1 MHRLQYRILSPK
13 DYFFVSYPVK
23 NQLLLQNAP
32 QNSVNSLTAITLNS
46 FLQAILATLIYLLGR
61 VMGIKRGTMK
71 FPYFKT
77 MLAIGA
83 LLVAWNC
90 SDDSAINYV
99 NTLPATAEDV
109 KVLITADGYLYITE
123 SGDVKDAQGNV
134 IGHLN
139 EDGTITSNG
148 EILIE
153 GVNVDD
159 LQTVT
164 HYKTQDGQDYIVS
177 EDNTA
182 MDADGNV
189 VGQFNPE
196 TGEIISDNGD
206 VVVDVDGTS
215 SDEGEGGNGEG
226 GNNESGNGDSGN
238 GNGNG
243 NQTGTSSA
251 SNGNGN
257 QTNTSSSSNGNNNTP
272 TSSEVVT
279 HQTLGDVTIDGAAV
293 QTAQKKSAI
302 SKLTV
307 TGLSSENDVTR
318 LSWNLYWLEVKFN
331 NGTYT
336 IEGTVPDHFNDGSYS
351 EFFKFDGHDFEFKLT
366 VGAGSNN
373 QNQGT
378 SSSSKQQQ
386 TQTSSSKQQQTQS
399 STSQQTSG
407 CPTIKYVNGGK
418 SGSGWATRYWDGCKP
433 HCSWPEHANGNYSR
447 QCTNKGK
454 TEDTNYAGNK
464 SVCDGQGTAMACT
477 SQIPFTVNGC
487 TSMGFAFAAVPGDAG
502 PSCGKCYE
510 LTFTGEG
517 KYETKPNHQAIRGKK
532 LIIMATNIGYDV
544 SNNGQFD
551 IMIPGGGPGQ
561 FNKTDLYG
569 WGSQGETYGGL
580 LSVCENEV
588 GWDENGM
595 LERRKN
601 CLIKKCE
608 GAFGGD
614 TEAIQG
620 CKFLANFMEAAGNP
634 LHNYKEIECPS
645 VLSAKY

>member
-1 MHRLQYRILSPK
+1 
-13 DYFFVSYPVK
+13 
-23 NQLLLQNAP
+23 
-32 QNSVNSLTAITLNS
+32 
-46 FLQAILATLIYLLGR
+46 
-61 VMGIKRGTMK
+61 MK
-71 FPYFKT
+71 FPFFKS
-77 MLAIGA
+77 LLVAGA
-83 LLVAWNC
+83 LLLAWNC
-90 SDDSAINYV
+90 SDNTTMSPING
-99 NTLPATAEDV
+99 LPALSEEAR
-109 KVLITADGYLYITE
+109 VLSTPDGYLYITE
-123 SGDVKDAQGNV
+123 DGRVLDGNGVEVAQVGEDGTFTYGDNEYQFNPDELEKVELVKTDDGQTVVITEDNQVKDTEGNV
-134 IGHLN
+134 IGQKN
-139 EDGTITSNG
+139 DDGTITN
-148 EILIE
+148 E
-153 GVNVDD
+153 
-159 LQTVT
+159 
-164 HYKTQDGQDYIVS
+164 
-177 EDNTA
+177 
-182 MDADGNV
+182 
-189 VGQFNPE
+189 
-196 TGEIISDNGD
+196 NGD
-206 VVVDVDGTS
+206 VIADLNGG
-215 SDEGEGGNGEG
+215 SDNSDSGEGGENGEG
-226 GNNESGNGDSGN
+226 GNNGGN
-238 GNGNG
+238 GNGEGHQTSYSSTSNGNNNG
-243 NQTGTSSA
+243 NQTG
-251 SNGNGN
+251 N
-257 QTNTSSSSNGNNNTP
+257 SSSSNGNNNTP
-272 TSSEVVT
+272 TSSAVVT
-279 HQTLGDVTIDGAAV
+279 HQTVGNITVDGALI
-293 QTAQKKSAI
+293 QTAQKNSNI
-302 SKLTV
+302 SKISV
-307 TGLSSENDVTR
+307 SGLSGEQDVTR
-318 LSWNLYWLEVKFN
+318 LSWNLYWLDIKFN

-351 EFFKFDGHDFEFKLT
+351 EFFKLDGHDFEFKLT

-373 QNQGT
+373 QNPNPGT

-386 TQTSSSKQQQTQS
+386 TQSSSSKQQQTQS